1 MVVIF
6 RLTKKLTQLDVD
18 LTNIY
23 FFQMVPL
30 EMWWLIA
37 EMCWLIAEMWWLIA
51 EMWWLFGDVVAHW
64 QRSRLLRQWS
74 RVRIRHLSQ

>member
-37 EMCWLIAEMWWLIA
+37 EMWWLIAEMWWLIRRCGGSL
-51 EMWWLFGDVVAHW
+51 EMWWLIGSARDY
-64 QRSRLLRQWS
+64 
-74 RVRIRHLSQ
+74 